1 MRLKII
7 GLIAVLLLALSGSVL
22 AADNWQ
28 FVDARGATGYYID
41 VDAITYE
48 TATETVKEAT
58 GDPAKPFTEVT
69 KSRELINTRIAVIKA
84 RQNRRFI
91 YALRFDPEK
100 RTYQIFATKTEV
112 YDTREKIAST
122 VAAQNPLAYTPS
134 SPMAAI
140 VSYIGE
146 YSAEVARQKANA
158 KQ

>member
-28 FVDARGATGYYID
+28 FVDARGATGYYVD
-41 VDAITYE
+41 VDAISYE
-48 TATETVKEAT
+48 TATETVQEPT
-58 GDPAKPFTEVT
+58 GDPAKPFAEVT
-69 KSRELINTRIAVIKA
+69 KTRELVNTRVAVIKA

-100 RTYQIFATKTEV
+100 RTYQIFATKTEI
-112 YDTREKIAST
+112 YDTREKVAST
-122 VAAQNPLAYTPS
+122 VAAQNPLPYTDI

-140 VSYIGE
+140 VTYIGE
-146 YSAEVARQKANA
+146 YSAEVARKKGVT